1 MDEYGALGELWGEVN
16 MSWTLYLCLH
26 VSDFAAQTMLRQRPE
41 LKTRPVAILTGKP
54 PLETVFAMNESA
66 RSLGLE
72 SGMSR
77 LQAESFAGMA
87 ILRRELEE
95 EEPAFETLMECAKHF
110 SPRIEVLTF
119 PAQEISGATLVLDV
133 SASERLFGT
142 AGQIALALSRRVQR
156 AGYKANIAVSGN
168 AYAAVLAARGFKGVT
183 VIAREHEA
191 ETLAPLPLAVL
202 ELDAEQEQT
211 FTVWGIRTLGA
222 LAALPRKAL
231 ISRVGQT
238 GVRLQALAR
247 GDYSHLLVPDE
258 PPADAPLIE
267 NAELEH
273 PVELLEPLL
282 FLLSRMLEQITERA
296 AERSLAIASVE
307 TCLVLDDAARTEHRR
322 IVRPALPERN
332 HHTLLK
338 LIQLDLESHPPEA
351 AVIALHMVAQPAR
364 PQTAQQGL
372 FIPQSPEAGRLE
384 VLLARLRKLV
394 GEDRIGAAELHDSH
408 RPDAFHMTPF
418 RVRDGVAVSVSARVQ
433 RAPVLRMVRPPRTVQ
448 VKTRGAEPVMMVFD
462 GKTLMIQERSG
473 PWRSSGEWW
482 THPNWCREEWD
493 IVLNEAVQGSSP
505 EAMHRSCLRL
515 AYDPGSDC
523 WYLIGIYD

>member
-1 MDEYGALGELWGEVN
+1 
-16 MSWTLYLCLH
+16 MSGTLYLCLH
-26 VSDFAAQTMLRQRPE
+26 VSDFAAQAMSCQHPE
-41 LKTRPVAILTGKP
+41 LRTRPVAILSGKP
-54 PLETVFAMNESA
+54 PLEYVFARNESA

-72 SGMSR
+72 LGMSR
-77 LQAESFAGMA
+77 LQAESFADMA
-87 ILRRELEE
+87 ILRRGLAQEEL
-95 EEPAFETLMECAKHF
+95 AFEALMECAKRF
-110 SPRIEVLTF
+110 SPKIEVLTF

-133 SASERLFGT
+133 SASERLFGS
-142 AGQIALALSRRVQR
+142 AEQIARSLSRRVQG
-156 AGYKANIAVSGN
+156 AGYKTNIAVSRN
-168 AYAAVLAARGFKGVT
+168 AYAAVLAARGLNGVT
-183 VIAREHEA
+183 VITGGHESA
-191 ETLAPLPLAVL
+191 TLAPLPLVVL

-211 FTVWGIRTLGA
+211 FAAWGIRTLGG

-231 ISRVGQT
+231 ISRMGQT
-238 GVRLQALAR
+238 AGRLQALAR
-247 GDYSHLLVPDE
+247 GEYSHLLVPDE
-258 PPADAPLIE
+258 PAADAPLIE
-267 NAELEH
+267 DAELEH

-282 FLLSRMLEQITERA
+282 FLLSRMLEQITQHA

-307 TCLVLDDAARTEHRR
+307 TRLALDDAAHGEHRR
-322 IVRPALPERN
+322 IIRPAVPERN

-338 LIQLDLESHPPEA
+338 LIQLDLEAHPPEA
-351 AVIALHMVAQPAR
+351 AVVALHMVAQPAR

-384 VLLARLRKLV
+384 LLLARLRKLV
-394 GEDRIGAAELHDSH
+394 GEDRIGAPELLASH

-418 RVRDGVAVSVSARVQ
+418 RVDDGAFDQATARRVSACVQ
-433 RAPVLRMVRPPRTVQ
+433 RTPVLRMVRPPRTVQ
-448 VKTRGAEPVMMVFD
+448 VKTRGTEPVMMIFD

-493 IVLNEAVQGSSP
+493 IVLNEVQPRSL
-505 EAMHRSCLRL
+505 EAKPRSCFRL